1 MNACNVYDGVCIP
14 PSKLSV
20 VGCHGGERQP
30 IIDTRKLVIGTCKS
44 IIGTC
49 NSIIG
54 TCKSIIDTCGPHPPN
69 SPTFRSV
76 CSCIHTKRSSLH
88 ASVES
93 DSDDAPRQ
101 CAQAIIALR
110 TYRHV
115 TRSSVCVLN
124 LRGYVRRRGAHMI
137 QNMLAVRRTAHMGW
151 T

>member
-1 MNACNVYDGVCIP
+1 MYPTVQIKRGWVSRGRAPTDNRYTQAGHRYMQIDHRYMQFDHRYMQIDHRHVWT
-14 PSKLSV
+14 PS
-20 VGCHGGERQP
+20 
-30 IIDTRKLVIGTCKS
+30 
-44 IIGTC
+44 
-49 NSIIG
+49 
-54 TCKSIIDTCGPHPPN
+54 PN
-69 SPTFRSV
+69 SSTFKGV
-76 CSCIHTKRSSLH
+76 CSCIHTKRPSLY